1 MRRKIACLVWYREK
15 SRRTREIPCLEKI
28 ESYDTNEPRLS
39 YLKLGV
45 SLN

>member
-1 MRRKIACLVWYREK
+1 MRRKIACLVWYREN
-15 SRRTREIPCLEKI
+15 SRRTREILCLEKI

-45 SLN
+45 SSN